1 MREKQA
7 TCDLFD
13 EYYRAMAWSP
23 STNELS
29 KELDHIDQ
37 LLDEIPQI
45 LDEVQ
50 ADLNAHLK
58 APSPSSP
65 GRNAE
70 VTAEQAL
77 RCAILK
83 QLRGFSYRILASVI
97 DIAPIFRK
105 FTRFY
110 GATIPHFSTLE
121 RAIKKIS
128 AQTMQKTNEEIVKL
142 GIKKKVENGKAVRH
156 DTTVVGTDIS
166 FPIDARMLNDSVRV
180 IARLVDSLREA
191 APEIHLVFCNH
202 TRSAKKRAY
211 RIAMAKGKKVQEVR
225 ATNYKVLLKVQ
236 QKTCEQAEVIVEAIR
251 ARVEVA
257 MRIEVMG
264 PLGEME
270 KVLPLAKQ
278 VYEQAERRVI
288 RGERVSAKEKLF
300 SIFET
305 HTDIICRGKSN
316 CKAEFGHKV
325 DFATG
330 RSGLVLRYEIFEGNP
345 GDNEVLE
352 RALEDHIGLFGKAPE
367 KLTADRRYFSSDNE
381 RIAKQKGVKQVALP
395 KPGRLSEVRKSLQ
408 KASWF
413 KKLLRWRAGVE
424 GNLSTLL
431 RSFGLKRC
439 LWKGWESFKAYVGLG
454 VMAYNLRLLAGYL
467 AKV

>member
-7 TCDLFD
+7 TSDLFD

-23 STNELS
+23 STNQLS
-29 KELDHIDQ
+29 KELDQIDQ

-45 LDEVQ
+45 LDRVH

-58 APSPSSP
+58 APSPRRP
-65 GRNAE
+65 GRHAE

-83 QLRGFSYRILASVI
+83 QLRRFDYRTLVSEIE
-97 DIAPIFRK
+97 IAPIYRK

-110 GATIPHFSTLE
+110 GAKIPAFTTLE

-128 AQTMQKTNEEIVKL
+128 AETMQKANEELVKL
-142 GIKKKVENGKAVRH
+142 GIKKKVENGKAIRH
-156 DTTVVGTDIS
+156 DTTVTRTDIS
-166 FPIDARMLNDSVRV
+166 FPVDARMLNDSVRV
-180 IARLVDSLREA
+180 IARLADCLREA
-191 APEIHLVFCNH
+191 APELRLIFCNR

-211 RIAMAKGKKVQEVR
+211 RIVMAKGRNAEKVRVK
-225 ATNYKVLLKVQ
+225 NYQVLLKIQ
-236 QKTCEQAEVIVEAIR
+236 QKTCQQAEAMVEALR

-270 KVLPLAKQ
+270 KVLRLAKQ
-278 VYEQAERRVI
+278 VYEQAERRVM
-288 RGERVSAKEKLF
+288 RGEKVPADEKLV

-305 HTDIICRGKSN
+305 HTDIICRGKSH

-330 RSGLVLRYEIFEGNP
+330 RSGLVLRYEVFEGNP
-345 GDNEVLE
+345 GDNEVIE
-352 RALEDHIGLFGKAPE
+352 RALEDHIALFGKAPE

-381 RIAKQKGVKQVALP
+381 RIAQEKGVQQVALP

-413 KKLLRWRAGVE
+413 KKLLRWRAGIE

-431 RSFGLKRC
+431 RSFGLGRC

-454 VMAYNLRLLAGYL
+454 VMAYNLRLLAGHL

>member
-1 MREKQA
+1 M
-7 TCDLFD
+7 
-13 EYYRAMAWSP
+13 
-23 STNELS
+23 
-29 KELDHIDQ
+29 
-37 LLDEIPQI
+37 
-45 LDEVQ
+45 
-50 ADLNAHLK
+50 K
-58 APSPSSP
+58 APSPSRP
-65 GRNAE
+65 GRHAA

-77 RCAILK
+77 RSAILK
-83 QLRGFSYRILASVI
+83 QLRGFDYCNLAAEI
-97 DIAPIFRK
+97 EIAPIYRK

-110 GATIPHFSTLE
+110 GAKIPSFTTLE

-128 AQTMQKTNEEIVKL
+128 AETMEKGNEEMVNL
-142 GIKKKVENGKAVRH
+142 GVKKKVENGKAVRH

-166 FPIDARMLNDSVRV
+166 YPIDAKLLNDSVRV
-180 IARLVDSLREA
+180 MTRLVQTLREGA
-191 APEIHLVFCNH
+191 VEIPWEFRNR

-211 RIAMAKGKKVQEVR
+211 RITLAKGKNAKEVR
-225 ATNYKVLLKVQ
+225 AKNYKVLLKVQ
-236 QKTCEQAEVIVEAIR
+236 RETRAQAEAIVEALR

-257 MRIEVMG
+257 MRLEVLG
-264 PLGEME
+264 PLGELE
-270 KVLPLAKQ
+270 AILPLAAQ

-288 RGERVSAKEKLF
+288 RGEKVPVDEKLV

-330 RSGLVLRYEIFEGNP
+330 RSGLVLRYEVFEGNP
-345 GDNEVLE
+345 ADGEVLE
-352 RALEDHIGLFGKAPE
+352 RALEDHIRLFGKAPE
-367 KLTADRRYFSSDNE
+367 KLTADRRYFSRDNE
-381 RIAKQKGVKQVALP
+381 RIAKEKGVKQVALP

-431 RSFGLKRC
+431 RSFGQKRC

-454 VMAYNLRLLAGYL
+454 VMAYNLRLLAGHL